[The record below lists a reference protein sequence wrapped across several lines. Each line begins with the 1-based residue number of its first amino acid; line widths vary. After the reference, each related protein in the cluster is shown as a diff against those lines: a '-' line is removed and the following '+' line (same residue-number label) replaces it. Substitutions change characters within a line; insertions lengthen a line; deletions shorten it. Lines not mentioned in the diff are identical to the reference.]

1 MCRVSI
7 DGQIV
12 MFTSMRNDQ
21 NVQICL
27 LFDTQIAKILRR
39 RMKSAHGLDSTALEL
54 NKCFLTCQ
62 GLERAFGGSTAE
74 NLHPLV
80 FSAGQFPVH
89 QTESICQLSGH
100 DGLTTAGITVDHGK
114 WKIEGLTYLTQL
126 FCVEYSFYP
135 RHVFSSKSQIS
146 ST

>member
-1 MCRVSI
+1 
-7 DGQIV
+7 
-12 MFTSMRNDQ
+12 
-21 NVQICL
+21 
-27 LFDTQIAKILRR
+27 
-39 RMKSAHGLDSTALEL
+39 MKSAHRLDTGYTALEL
-54 NKCFLTCQ
+54 KKCFLTCQ
-62 GLERAFGGSTAE
+62 GLERAFRGSTAE
-74 NLHPLV
+74 NLHP

-100 DGLTTAGITVDHGK
+100 YGLTTAGITVDHGK

-126 FCVEYSFYP
+126 FCIEYSFYP